1 MGEHITFIY
10 HAKYGWGVSGRMHL
24 SNKHSLARMKLDL
37 GSDLVYGVVIRI
49 LSRTPGDPPATRS
62 VIKLAQYRRTILIDT
77 LNNSVTYDGKHVH

>member
-49 LSRTPGDPPATRS
+49 LSRTPGDPPPPPQR
-62 VIKLAQYRRTILIDT
+62 
-77 LNNSVTYDGKHVH
+77 HVRLSSLRNTDELY